1 MKRALPS
8 QIKYICGP
16 TGGVSGGQSFS
27 GNAAALMAGRRL
39 ADPRA
44 VDHAVCF
51 EAARYLSL
59 KRRTKADRE
68 RMRAALVPY
77 IQAAQS

>member
-1 MKRALPS
+1 MSDKVSP

-39 ADPRA
+39 ADPQA
-44 VDHAVCF
+44 VDHVVCL

-77 IQAAQS
+77 VQAAS